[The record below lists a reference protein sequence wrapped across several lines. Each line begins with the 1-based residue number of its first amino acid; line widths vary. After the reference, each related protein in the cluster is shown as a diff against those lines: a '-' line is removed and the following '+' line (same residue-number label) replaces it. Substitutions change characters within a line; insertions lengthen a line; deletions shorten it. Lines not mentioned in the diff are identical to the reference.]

1 MTKIFLATHGRMA
14 SGMKS
19 SIDLLMGSSEALTV
33 FDAYLP
39 GVTVSVGEQA
49 KLLVS
54 DMLGGSVNQEL
65 MKYSDLENVFVITGI
80 TLTLLLELL
89 CQCHQNFTASQLDE
103 LIENSRLMTQRVSLD
118 VNSSQDQFF

>member
-39 GVTVSVGEQA
+39 GVTVSVGEQTYG
-49 KLLVS
+49 LLYQAV
-54 DMLGGSVNQEL
+54 
-65 MKYSDLENVFVITGI
+65 
-80 TLTLLLELL
+80 
-89 CQCHQNFTASQLDE
+89 
-103 LIENSRLMTQRVSLD
+103 
-118 VNSSQDQFF
+118 

>member
-49 KLLVS
+49 AQFLA
-54 DMLGGSVNQEL
+54 
-65 MKYSDLENVFVITGI
+65 
-80 TLTLLLELL
+80 
-89 CQCHQNFTASQLDE
+89 QC
-103 LIENSRLMTQRVSLD
+103 
-118 VNSSQDQFF
+118 

>member
-49 KLLVS
+49 AQFLAQCEPSETKLLVS

-89 CQCHQNFTASQLDE
+89 CQCH
-103 LIENSRLMTQRVSLD
+103 
-118 VNSSQDQFF
+118 